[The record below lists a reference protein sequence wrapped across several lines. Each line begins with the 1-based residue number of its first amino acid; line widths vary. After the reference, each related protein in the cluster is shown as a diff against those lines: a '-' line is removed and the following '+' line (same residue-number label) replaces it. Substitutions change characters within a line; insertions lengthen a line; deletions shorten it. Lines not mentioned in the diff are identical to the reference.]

1 MMILR
6 GRVRTGLGDF
16 GKWIGRLQ
24 SHYREKTGL
33 SLYPG
38 TLNVELEAPYRVPP
52 NPMRLEAHEYGG
64 SVSVNI
70 VPCRIF
76 DLPAIILRTDRN
88 EAGEGAHP
96 HTLVEIACEHR
107 LRDRFGLKDGD
118 WVEIEVPE
126 LTRED

>member
-1 MMILR
+1 VTILR
-6 GRVRTGLGDF
+6 GRVRTGRGDF

-52 NPMRLEAHEYGG
+52 DPKRLEAREYGG

-70 VPCRIF
+70 VPCRIL
-76 DLPAIILRTDRN
+76 DLPRSYSAPT
-88 EAGEGAHP
+88 ATKPAKAP
-96 HTLVEIACEHR
+96 TPAR
-107 LRDRFGLKDGD
+107 LSR
-118 WVEIEVPE
+118 
-126 LTRED
+126 